1 MKDKIKNSILS
12 LLSSLVEGI
21 LSIKTKV
28 INMLTDLKGKF
39 LDWCD
44 EIHQMITEGDE
55 ELAASFGIRTVRL
68 MWVVIITT
76 SLLGFIALLSIIF

>member
-55 ELAASFGIRTVRL
+55 ELVASFGIRTVQL
-68 MWVVIITT
+68 MRVFIIIV
-76 SLLGFIALLSIIF
+76 SLLGVFALLSIIF

>member
-1 MKDKIKNSILS
+1 MKDKIKNMVLS

-55 ELAASFGIRTVRL
+55 ELVASFGIRTVWL
-68 MWVVIITT
+68 MRVVIITT

>member
-55 ELAASFGIRTVRL
+55 ELVDSFGIRTVRL
-68 MWVVIITT
+68 MRVFIIIV
-76 SLLGFIALLSIIF
+76 SLLGGFALLSIIF

>member
-55 ELAASFGIRTVRL
+55 ELVASFGIRTVRL
-68 MWVVIITT
+68 MRVVIITT

>member
-55 ELAASFGIRTVRL
+55 ELVASFGIRTVWL
-68 MWVVIITT
+68 MRVVIITT

>member
-1 MKDKIKNSILS
+1 MKDKIKNMVLS

-44 EIHQMITEGDE
+44 EVHQMITEGDE
-55 ELAASFGIRTVRL
+55 ELVASFGIRTVRL
-68 MWVVIITT
+68 MRVVIITT